1 MLTKKI
7 PYTFNHRGYY
17 YFSRRIPCDLQ
28 NHYRCKRVVHGMK
41 TQLPSVAKS
50 RALVAAAKLDEY
62 WSHQQSCCAREFL
75 SVRHL
80 KIY

>member
-1 MLTKKI
+1 
-7 PYTFNHRGYY
+7 
-17 YFSRRIPCDLQ
+17 
-28 NHYRCKRVVHGMK
+28 MK